1 MFESTEPL
9 TIKRVSEEELIQCK
23 HIPERTKCKALE
35 ILRKAKEDNIWD
47 NNDPTGLA
55 NAAVYV
61 ALVLESR

>member
-23 HIPERTKCKALE
+23 DLPERIKHKALE